1 MRFIFYDFETTGRN
15 YNWDQIIQVGAILT
29 NENLEE
35 IDDFECSCMLK
46 PGTVPEPAA
55 LLVNKRIPG
64 EDTNLSHYSLV
75 KLMWEKFNSWIKEY
89 SPVAFLGYNSINFD
103 EEFLRRTFY
112 KNLFPPFLTSTNN
125 LGISNKR
132 GDVINLARSANYFFP
147 GTLKTSF
154 NEKGKEIFKLDQLAS
169 DNITSDKEDN
179 LKFHDALDDTRATIS
194 IAKLIKK
201 KAPNLWESSLR
212 TMNKIDV
219 HDFIVDEKFVVSAEF
234 YFGVARFYVITYICE
249 DHNGNVKAFDLR
261 NDPSHLV
268 GLDYPELKE
277 TLLNTTPKILRTV
290 IKNRHPILME
300 GEFSNRVKGYETI
313 GFDEL
318 NSRVKVINEND
329 ELTSK
334 IKRFILEDN
343 KENEIDQLDKEPE
356 ESIYTFGFTN
366 QLEKSLMQ
374 EFHEV
379 DWDKKIEISKKFI
392 DLSKKDFNSIQ
403 RGKIYNEF
411 SKILLYEEN
420 QKILDFEEKQRIK
433 RKLSKRVF
441 YPDTDTVKSP
451 WNNINRAFMEVENL
465 GIKLEDEGNKEDLE
479 FLYKIKD
486 LLENIEKEFK

>member
-1 MRFIFYDFETTGRN
+1 MFLYSCKIEGFIN
-15 YNWDQIIQVGAILT
+15 A
-29 NENLEE
+29 
-35 IDDFECSCMLK
+35 
-46 PGTVPEPAA
+46 
-55 LLVNKRIPG
+55 
-64 EDTNLSHYSLV
+64 
-75 KLMWEKFNSWIKEY
+75 WI
-89 SPVAFLGYNSINFD
+89 FFI
-103 EEFLRRTFY
+103 
-112 KNLFPPFLTSTNN
+112 LFPSIIFLTASSTIFPFFV
-125 LGISNKR
+125 LGISETSIIFFGTWR
-132 GDVINLARSANYFFP
+132 GDAFWRIAFFNFRVNFSLSVF
-147 GTLKTSF
+147 GV
-154 NEKGKEIFKLDQLAS
+154 
-169 DNITSDKEDN
+169 
-179 LKFHDALDDTRATIS
+179 
-194 IAKLIKK
+194 
-201 KAPNLWESSLR
+201 LR

-219 HDFIVDEKFVVSAEF
+219 HDFIVGEKFVVSAEF

-334 IKRFILEDN
+334 IKRFILENN

-486 LLENIEKEFK
+486 LLEKIEKEFK

>member
-1 MRFIFYDFETTGRN
+1 M
-15 YNWDQIIQVGAILT
+15 
-29 NENLEE
+29 
-35 IDDFECSCMLK
+35 
-46 PGTVPEPAA
+46 
-55 LLVNKRIPG
+55 
-64 EDTNLSHYSLV
+64 
-75 KLMWEKFNSWIKEY
+75 
-89 SPVAFLGYNSINFD
+89 
-103 EEFLRRTFY
+103 
-112 KNLFPPFLTSTNN
+112 
-125 LGISNKR
+125 
-132 GDVINLARSANYFFP
+132 
-147 GTLKTSF
+147 
-154 NEKGKEIFKLDQLAS
+154 
-169 DNITSDKEDN
+169 
-179 LKFHDALDDTRATIS
+179 
-194 IAKLIKK
+194 
-201 KAPNLWESSLR
+201 
-212 TMNKIDV
+212 
-219 HDFIVDEKFVVSAEF
+219 
-234 YFGVARFYVITYICE
+234 ITYICE
-249 DHNGNVKAFDLR
+249 DNSGNVKAFDLR
-261 NDPSHLV
+261 NDPRQLV

-300 GEFSNRVKGYETI
+300 GEFSNRIKGYETI

-318 NSRVKVINEND
+318 NSRVKVLNEND

-334 IKRFILEDN
+334 IKRFILENN
-343 KENEIDQLDKEPE
+343 KEIEIDQSDKVPE

-379 DWDKKIEISKKFI
+379 DWDKKFEISKKFI

-486 LLENIEKEFK
+486 LSN